1 MADENTEKNDVETNV
16 EQTEQRTDDY
26 DALAR
31 RLDDV
36 LTKLDAYDSKLTVLI
51 ESVNAFMDAADAGDT
66 DNDSETHDDS
76 DTDDIDLDT
85 PIEDLD
91 LTID

>member
-1 MADENTEKNDVETNV
+1 MADDTEKNDVETNT

-31 RLDDV
+31 RIDDV
-36 LTKLDAYDSKLTVLI
+36 LSKLAAYDTKLTAVI
-51 ESVNAFMDAADAGDT
+51 ESVNAFMDAADADDT

>member
-31 RLDDV
+31 RIDDV
-36 LTKLDAYDSKLTVLI
+36 LTKLDAYDGKLTAFI
-51 ESVNAFMDAADAGDT
+51 ESVNAFMDAAGADDT
-66 DNDSETHDDS
+66 DGDSETHDDS
-76 DTDDIDLDT
+76 DIDDIALDT

>member
-1 MADENTEKNDVETNV
+1 MADDTEKNDVETNA

-31 RLDDV
+31 RINDV
-36 LTKLDAYDSKLTVLI
+36 LTKLDAYDAKLTAFI
-51 ESVNAFMDAADAGDT
+51 ESVNAFMDAAGAGDT
-66 DNDSETHDDS
+66 DGDSETHDDS